1 VTNKKRLSITDGM
14 RITVFWLSMLLVCL
28 ICIGVLAFIFK
39 LVLWISIILGLIVGF
54 VLFIYA
60 GLILLMSGR

>member
-1 VTNKKRLSITDGM
+1 VTTKKRLSITDGM
-14 RITVFWLSMLLVCL
+14 RVTVFWLSMFLVCL
-28 ICIGVLAFIFK
+28 ICVGVLTFVFK